1 MKNYILLFLC
11 ISFLFACTN
20 DKKEKIREMEQCYK
34 DPDIKYKYDS
44 ISFWFVEKYENINLK
59 DAKITHIHDGKTVLL
74 NYKTK
79 QKDSKIT
86 IKNIENLV
94 TKDTLNI
101 FLSNKTNIKIYNFK
115 NRPTYGG
122 KNFLGCVLSE
132 YTVNGKKR
140 GDAMHGTLT
149 IY

>member
-11 ISFLFACTN
+11 ISFFMGCKD
-20 DKKEKIREMEQCYK
+20 DKKEKINEMEQCYK
-34 DPDIKYKYDS
+34 DPVIKYKYDS

-59 DAKITHIHDGKTVLL
+59 DAKITHIHNGKTVLL

-101 FLSNKTNIKIYNFK
+101 FISNKTNIKIYNFK
-115 NRPTYGG
+115 NGPAYGG

-132 YTVNGKKR
+132 YTVNGEKR